1 MLQYILTLVWLTYSQ
16 IDISNSTLG
25 KKTNDIATLER
36 HWASIILKTRLWKNY
51 NLLVILNWMKSLEG
65 NPSDLDSLSRDWYPS
80 GNFLGVHGLDEFIS
94 G

>member
-1 MLQYILTLVWLTYSQ
+1 
-16 IDISNSTLG
+16 
-25 KKTNDIATLER
+25 
-36 HWASIILKTRLWKNY
+36 
-51 NLLVILNWMKSLEG
+51 MKSLEG